1 MKIIKKNGKIEEF
14 DGSKIVNAIKK
25 SADRV
30 MVSCTEDENNLVVN
44 GVLEKIRDRECV
56 KVSELHNL
64 VELSLMNVNPTVG
77 QAYKHYRDYKK
88 SFVGM
93 LDDVYNK
100 SLSIRYRGDKENS
113 NTDSTLVSTKRSLI
127 YNELNTHFYEKFFL
141 SEEEKL
147 AHQIGYIYIHDKSA
161 RLDTMNCCLF
171 DSQNVMRGGF
181 EMGNMWYNEP
191 NTVDVACHV
200 LGDIIMMSAS
210 MQYGGWSTRIDNLLA
225 PYAEKSY
232 KLYKEELLSYGLDE
246 EVAEEK
252 ALNKTRRDLE
262 QGAQGLEYKLNSV
275 ASSRG
280 DYPFTTFALGL
291 GTNRF
296 ELMVSKAFL
305 DVRRKGQG
313 KKGKLDRLNYL
324 LLDSSISCN

>member
-30 MVSCTEDENNLVVN
+30 MVSFTEDENNLVVN

-147 AHQIGYIYIHDKSA
+147 AHQIGYIYIHK
-161 RLDTMNCCLF
+161 LI
-171 DSQNVMRGGF
+171 
-181 EMGNMWYNEP
+181 
-191 NTVDVACHV
+191 VA
-200 LGDIIMMSAS
+200 
-210 MQYGGWSTRIDNLLA
+210 
-225 PYAEKSY
+225 
-232 KLYKEELLSYGLDE
+232 
-246 EVAEEK
+246 
-252 ALNKTRRDLE
+252 
-262 QGAQGLEYKLNSV
+262 
-275 ASSRG
+275 
-280 DYPFTTFALGL
+280 
-291 GTNRF
+291 
-296 ELMVSKAFL
+296 
-305 DVRRKGQG
+305 
-313 KKGKLDRLNYL
+313 
-324 LLDSSISCN
+324 